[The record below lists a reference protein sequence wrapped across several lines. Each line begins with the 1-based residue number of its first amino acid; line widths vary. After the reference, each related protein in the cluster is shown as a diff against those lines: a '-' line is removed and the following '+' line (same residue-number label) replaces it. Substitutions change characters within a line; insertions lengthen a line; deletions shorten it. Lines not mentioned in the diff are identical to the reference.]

1 LAAESS
7 TAVPP
12 FGRLRAL
19 LWPLY
24 RHEVKKFI
32 PMLVM
37 AFLITYNY
45 NILRGMKDPLVITA
59 KSSGA
64 EVIPFIKVWVLL
76 PSAFLMTYLF
86 TRLSNRFNMEQVFY
100 WLVSVFLGFFI
111 LFTFVIY
118 PYSELLH
125 PHAAADALQD
135 VLPVG
140 LGGLI
145 ALFRHWTFSLFYVMS
160 ELWGTTVLTLLF
172 WGFANEVTRVD
183 EAKRFYGLIGLAS
196 NAASIFAG
204 GTSVAL
210 SNKALHLDEGPGA
223 WQQALVMQTVV
234 VVIMGIGI
242 MVIYRWFNRVVLTDP
257 RFCDQEKRRRDRD
270 EASKIKMSM
279 RANFAY
285 LARSRY
291 LRNIA
296 IIVFA
301 YNVVIN
307 LVEVLWKHQVKQLY
321 PDTTQYNIYMGY
333 VTAATGVVAVIG
345 AFFVSAIL
353 RRFRWSAGA
362 LITPLMLL
370 VTSIGFFGFML
381 WQDRLT
387 WLTTLMGT
395 SPLAMVV
402 LFGSAQNCLCRASKY
417 TIFDATKEMSFIPLS
432 QESRRKGK
440 AVIDVVGSRFGKSS
454 GSVIHQGLLVAFSTL
469 TASAPYVGGILMGI
483 IVLWMGSVRSLG
495 RKFTQLTNSQNAAV
509 PVTTSPPSDQ
519 QPEPVKV

>member
-1 LAAESS
+1 
-7 TAVPP
+7 
-12 FGRLRAL
+12 
-19 LWPLY
+19 
-24 RHEVKKFI
+24 VKKFI

-45 NILRGMKDPLVITA
+45 NILRTMKDALVITA
-59 KSSGA
+59 ESSGA

-86 TRLSNRFNMEQVFY
+86 TRLSNRFHTEQVFY
-100 WLVSVFLGFFI
+100 WLVTVFLGFFM

-118 PYSELLH
+118 PCRDLLH
-125 PHAAADALQD
+125 PYEAANALQK

-204 GTSVAL
+204 STSVMLSRQAL
-210 SNKALHLDEGPGA
+210 DTAVGHGGA
-223 WQQALVMQTVV
+223 WQQALTLLTLVV
-234 VVIMGIGI
+234 VVMGMLIMA
-242 MVIYRWFNRVVLTDP
+242 IYRWFNREVLTDP
-257 RFCDQEKRRRDRD
+257 RFCDQAKRLRDRE

-279 RANFAY
+279 RANLSY
-285 LARSRY
+285 LARSPY

-321 PDTTQYNIYMGY
+321 PDPTDYQIYMGY
-333 VTAATGVVAVIG
+333 VTTATGVVAVVG
-345 AFFVSAIL
+345 AIFVTAVL

-362 LITPLMLL
+362 LITPVILL
-370 VTSIGFFGFML
+370 LTSIGFFAFML
-381 WQDRLT
+381 FQDK
-387 WLTTLMGT
+387 LTTMTLLLGT
-395 SPLAMVV
+395 TPLAITVF
-402 LFGSAQNCLCRASKY
+402 FGSAQNCLCRASKY

-454 GSVIHQGLLVAFSTL
+454 GSVIHQGLLVVFSTL
-469 TASAPYVGGILMGI
+469 TASAPYVGAVLLGI
-483 IVLWMGSVRSLG
+483 IGLWMGSVRSLG
-495 RKFTQLTNSQNAAV
+495 RKFTKLTGS
-509 PVTTSPPSDQ
+509 
-519 QPEPVKV
+519 QPEAETVPPPVMATEGTLAGEQPAKA